1 MSTPN
6 LKAKLD
12 HLLTIAGESD
22 LVAFELLLDERIRQ
36 VEEEGWTPS
45 FDDERRGRGELA
57 AAAAC
62 YGLSV
67 TQRACTYAD
76 TGSLDVRPSA
86 PHPCWPFSITTWRPA
101 SKCRMGVKSAALMLA
116 EIARDIRNQ
125 IP

>member
-1 MSTPN
+1 MSN
-6 LKAKLD
+6 LQAKLD
-12 HLLTIAGESD
+12 HLVSIAGEGD

-36 VEEEGWTPS
+36 VEVEGWSPA
-45 FDDERRGRGELA
+45 FDDEHRRRGELA

-67 TQRACTYAD
+67 AQRATILAD

-86 PHPCWPFSITTWRPA
+86 PHPCWPFGITAWRPA
-101 SKCRMGVKSAALMLA
+101 SKRRMGVKSTALMFA

>member
-6 LKAKLD
+6 LQAKLD
-12 HLLTIAGESD
+12 HLLSIAGESD

-36 VEEEGWTPS
+36 VEEEGWSPA
-45 FDDERRGRGELA
+45 FDDEHRRRGELA

-67 TQRACTYAD
+67 TQRASTFAD

-86 PHPCWPFSITTWRPA
+86 PHPCWPFPITTWRPA
-101 SKCRMGVKSAALMLA
+101 SKRRMGVKSTALMLA